1 MSSHCE
7 NIWHPSTFISSPLR
21 TFDTRTH
28 PWDIELEVVTIR
40 ARSLFTVHC
49 HCSPCS
55 SRSLFTVHCSLFT
68 LHCCMRITHIVH
80 FVHHVFWHT
89 LGHPRALR
97 EMPPAYACV
106 HATPTPHAQNTVH
119 HHSVVFQ
126 RTCTQLP
133 RHRLRRP
140 GTKQKLTQH
149 EFDNFCLTRWAV
161 NVLGRHATRWTMNVL
176 GNMMNNERARQ
187 HFLFFYL
194 KKDAPL
200 KSPPLPT
207 ALGVT
212 HMHTFTIANICCFAQ
227 NQMKGHEYISP
238 SPHGM
243 LPLKCDRLMQMQA
256 TSSQLSSYLHQNRM
270 KLTLDWCI
278 DRLRQCAWCSG
289 SW

>member
-55 SRSLFTVHCSLFT
+55 SRSLFTLHSSLFT

-97 EMPPAYACV
+97 EMPQAYACV

-133 RHRLRRP
+133 RHCLRRP

-176 GNMMNNERARQ
+176 GNIFCFSTWRKTLRSSHHPYLQ
-187 HFLFFYL
+187 HWV
-194 KKDAPL
+194 
-200 KSPPLPT
+200 LPT
-207 ALGVT
+207 CT
-212 HMHTFTIANICCFAQ
+212 HLRSPIFAVSHKIKWKATNIFLHRHMACS
-227 NQMKGHEYISP
+227 HWS
-238 SPHGM
+238 
-243 LPLKCDRLMQMQA
+243 A
-256 TSSQLSSYLHQNRM
+256 T
-270 KLTLDWCI
+270 
-278 DRLRQCAWCSG
+278 AWCRCKQPLHNFHHIFTRITWS
-289 SW
+289 